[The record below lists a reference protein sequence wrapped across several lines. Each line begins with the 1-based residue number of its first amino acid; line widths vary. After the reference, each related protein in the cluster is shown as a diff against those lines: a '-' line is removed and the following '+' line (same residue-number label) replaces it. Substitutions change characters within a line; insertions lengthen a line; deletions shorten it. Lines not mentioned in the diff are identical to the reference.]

1 MTLADFKNK
10 MKSTLSSIYEIDE
23 MNSIFFLISEEFLQI
38 PRSKILLADEIEL
51 DSNKEILFLDALN
64 RLKTH
69 EPIQY
74 VLGKTTFMDLEFK
87 VNSNVLIPRP
97 ETEELVRLML
107 KEDLD
112 GKQILTHSATTG
124 SSTNIGDAED
134 SNGDHTTIQTLEPDS
149 VEVKAFLMGLGYTEE
164 DVGDW
169 RRFHKRV
176 DVSASWKTHP
186 ESQYSTMIDELPE
199 DWCKVLL
206 KLETKW
212 RISTPKGWSMLLVDP
227 TFQFNDCIQAVPGV
241 LNTDYWHESN
251 MFFFVKKRGVQFAME
266 FGQPLI
272 THIPIQRK
280 KLPLEIRQATASDL
294 ERDKEE
300 K

>member
-74 VLGKTTFMDLEFK
+74 VLGKTIFMDLEFK

-112 GKQILTHSATTG
+112 GKEILDIGTG
-124 SSTNIGDAED
+124 SGCIAISLAKNLPNA
-134 SNGDHTTIQTLEPDS
+134 
-149 VEVKAFLMGLGYTEE
+149 K
-164 DVGDW
+164 
-169 RRFHKRV
+169 
-176 DVSASWKTHP
+176 VSAIDISEDALEVARENAKLNNVDIDFINADIFDYKSEKKYDVIVSNPPYVT
-186 ESQYSTMIDELPE
+186 ESEKLLMKRNVLKYEPNSALFVDNDNPLIYYEKILELAKNQLNNDGKIYFE
-199 DWCKVLL
+199 MNEKYKDQISNLL
-206 KLETKW
+206 KNKFYNNVNF
-212 RISTPKGWSMLLVDP
+212 IKD
-227 TFQFNDCIQAVPGV
+227 FNEKYRFCV
-241 LNTDYWHESN
+241 
-251 MFFFVKKRGVQFAME
+251 
-266 FGQPLI
+266 
-272 THIPIQRK
+272 TH
-280 KLPLEIRQATASDL
+280 
-294 ERDKEE
+294 
-300 K
+300 